1 MKHMK
6 PRSTFLP
13 HVLIALVLG
22 VADVDWLVIFS
33 VILVA
38 HWIDIRSYKNGIV
51 KGADMYREALFEQFS
66 LPSKPPTKE

>member
-1 MKHMK
+1 MK

-22 VADVDWLVIFS
+22 VSGVDWLVIFS

-38 HWIDIRSYKNGIV
+38 HWIDIRSYKNGLL
-51 KGADMYREALFEQFS
+51 KGAWLQREHTIQQIAALN
-66 LPSKPPTKE
+66 KPPTKE